1 MRILALAILLIGSVC
16 VPAHGQTYGSHF
28 PVCLQSYSLG
38 GRSIDCSYTSLAQCN
53 ATASGRAAQRST
65 TREGNSIVLFAH
77 PEKALGLCSSLRRDY
92 RAIHAASF
100 DEISLNGCAP
110 IPSAVVGL
118 DGVLFRMESA
128 GPLKSAV
135 PTSGGN
141 SSRALLI
148 IAASASC

>member
-28 PVCLQSYSLG
+28 PICLQSYSLG

-92 RAIHAASF
+92 RAC
-100 DEISLNGCAP
+100 GRGP
-110 IPSAVVGL
+110 
-118 DGVLFRMESA
+118 GVLFRMESA